1 MKNGQLPQLK
11 STIVSTL
18 VLVLIPFLVGCSGEQ
33 PERTVDNATN
43 DATAETPNVINSS
56 DSMNIEGT
64 ITEVMES
71 WPLQLSV
78 ETTTGQYHI
87 ELLSETTITQDGND
101 VEADRLIPNV
111 QVLITGQASTSQEN
125 AMIADSIEIK

>member
-1 MKNGQLPQLK
+1 MKNGQLLQLK
-11 STIVSTL
+11 STIVGAFL
-18 VLVLIPFLVGCSGEQ
+18 LVLIPFFVGCSGNQAESTANNS
-33 PERTVDNATN
+33 TV
-43 DATAETPNVINSS
+43 ETPDVIAS
-56 DSMNIEGT
+56 DGSMNIEGT

-71 WPLQLSV
+71 WPLQLFV

-101 VEADRLIPNV
+101 VEANRLMPNV
-111 QVLITGQASTSQEN
+111 QVVITGQASESQEN